1 MELTDKINDN
11 ATYARIAADCTQ
23 LIDEQVAAKSGLS
36 GVALKATYT
45 VIKGVGKD
53 YVTGAVRRLLPE
65 TLSALNPIW
74 TEGVAYGDPVAYL
87 SEHSD
92 RTADVILSTTD
103 ARIAKNGGG
112 IVGASYQK
120 LRKSIKRDVVDAVPD
135 LAKIIH
141 KHANL

>member
-1 MELTDKINDN
+1 MELTDKINDT
-11 ATYARIAADCTQ
+11 AAYARIAADCTQ
-23 LIDEQVAAKSGLS
+23 LIDEQVAAKGGLS

-45 VIKGVGKD
+45 VIKGVSND

-74 TEGVAYGDPVAYL
+74 TEGVDYGDPVAYL

-92 RTADVILSTTD
+92 RTADLILSTTD

-112 IVGASYQK
+112 IVGASYHK

-141 KHANL
+141 KHANS